1 MRDANAP
8 LLSTGALVDSAL
20 VDSAL
25 VDSALVD
32 SALVDSALV
41 DSAADMSAEERG
53 RMNFERMWRA
63 FFGSGERM
71 TRAFCAQA
79 G

>member
-8 LLSTGALVDSAL
+8 LLSTGALVDG
-20 VDSAL
+20 
-25 VDSALVD
+25 
-32 SALVDSALV
+32 ALVDSALV

-53 RMNFERMWRA
+53 RRNFERMWRA
-63 FFGSGERM
+63 LFGSGERM
-71 TRAFCAQA
+71 IRAFCAQA

>member
-8 LLSTGALVDSAL
+8 LLSTGALGDSTL
-20 VDSAL
+20 VDS
-25 VDSALVD
+25 S
-32 SALVDSALV
+32 
-41 DSAADMSAEERG
+41 ADMTAEERG
-53 RMNFERMWRA
+53 RMNAERMWRA

-71 TRAFCAQA
+71 IRAFCAQA

>member
-32 SALVDSALV
+32 SA
-41 DSAADMSAEERG
+41 ADMSAEDRG

-71 TRAFCAQA
+71 IRAFCAQA

>member
-8 LLSTGALVDSAL
+8 LLSTGTLGDSTLVDSAP
-20 VDSAL
+20 
-25 VDSALVD
+25 
-32 SALVDSALV
+32 V
-41 DSAADMSAEERG
+41 DSAADISAEEQG

-71 TRAFCAQA
+71 IRAFCAQA

>member
-8 LLSTGALVDSAL
+8 LLSTGALGHSTL
-20 VDSAL
+20 VDSAP
-25 VDSALVD
+25 VDS
-32 SALVDSALV
+32 S
-41 DSAADMSAEERG
+41 ADMTAEQRG
-53 RMNFERMWRA
+53 RMNAERMWRA

-71 TRAFCAQA
+71 IRAFCAQA